1 MDETLVDLFY
11 FITVG
16 VPPRNMSKNS
26 KLATATNKTLKMLFN
41 VDDSKPTL
49 FSGDDFE
56 KLLEHIKVL
65 SELYQDVVI
74 KYFSQSKLVID
85 LSDEA
90 REMRKQLYEKGSVKG
105 IRLLYPPNPSSGDLS
120 IFSLNGSGQG
130 GVVNIKENKEAQI
143 VLGGNSFKISDIVIG
158 FFNNET
164 YIFKITELE
173 QVELDADNIPINWN
187 MPLHTQLYRF
197 FFPNEFDVAQVRATK
212 NMIESEGLEYTVKYY
227 VSKTLGFV
235 A

>member
-41 VDDSKPTL
+41 VNDNKPTL

-130 GVVNIKENKEAQI
+130 GVVNIKENTEAQI
-143 VLGGNSFKISDIVIG
+143 VLGVKSIKISDMRTMKKMQFI
-158 FFNNET
+158 
-164 YIFKITELE
+164 
-173 QVELDADNIPINWN
+173 
-187 MPLHTQLYRF
+187 LHH
-197 FFPNEFDVAQVRATK
+197 
-212 NMIESEGLEYTVKYY
+212 
-227 VSKTLGFV
+227 
-235 A
+235 